1 MKAEFPAGSL
11 PEGLAARVDAH
22 YAERP
27 FSIFWETRA
36 LLGLGVM
43 GLSAGLGILVY
54 KNIDTIGHQ
63 AILAVIALLAAA
75 CFAYCFRRAPAFS
88 WGRPAAESSSVD
100 YLLWLGALLL
110 GTFVGYLQA
119 RYHPFGDRTALAVA
133 APALAYLALAYRFD
147 HRGVL
152 QLGISGLFGAA
163 GVAVSPL
170 ALFGHGLLELRAPV
184 AAGLL
189 MAALWGALAFTARAG
204 YKPHFAFSYANFA
217 VHLGMIACLTGLGS
231 ERGLG
236 ELLFVAPLAAGTWAL
251 WTYARRAHSAYFV
264 LLAVAYGYIGVTLLC
279 IRHVFSHGWGAGEL
293 VMLYFL
299 LSCAATIWLFLN
311 LKNLAGKDDDGDA
324 RV

>member
-11 PEGLAARVDAH
+11 PEGLEARIESH
-22 YAERP
+22 YAARP
-27 FSIFWETRA
+27 FSMFWEVRA
-36 LLGLGVM
+36 FLGLGVM
-43 GLSAGLGILVY
+43 GLSTGLGILVY

-63 AILAVIALLAAA
+63 AILAAIALATIA
-75 CFAYCFRRAPAFS
+75 CLAYCFRRAPGFS
-88 WGRPAAESSSVD
+88 WGKPASESSGVD

-119 RYHPFGDRTALAVA
+119 RYRVFGARPAVA
-133 APALAYLALAYRFD
+133 VAIPALAYLALAYRFD

-152 QLGISGLFGAA
+152 QLGISGLCAA
-163 GVAVSPL
+163 TGVAVSPL

-184 AAGLL
+184 AAGLV
-189 MAALWGALAFTARAG
+189 MAALLGVLAVTARAG

-217 VHLGMIACLTGLGS
+217 VHLGMIAALTGLGS

-236 ELLFVAPLAAGTWAL
+236 ELLFILPLAAGTWAL

-264 LLAVAYGYIGVTLLC
+264 LLAIAYGYIGVTLLC
-279 IRHVFSHGWGAGEL
+279 IRHVFSGRGWAGGEL

-311 LKNLAGKDDDGDA
+311 LKNLAGKDDAG
-324 RV
+324 V